1 MSINPNSGVMK
12 AVDLMVQ
19 RRELNE
25 RIKDTMQTAV
35 YEALQKM
42 HDALEKA
49 GFNTDDIYVDVTP
62 NGLMF
67 QMNGVTDRRLLRV
80 FNNRG
85 AGPSREMVE
94 RWCSEHFSQIDPR
107 DFIRRNKFYFAVV
120 DWKKLLL
127 EETRRSDIPV
137 EGECPEFKGD
147 FDYVDDPDTMVING
161 KRYRIKDYQDIILNG
176 RSYTWYCGGLYHEF

>member
-1 MSINPNSGVMK
+1 MSINPNSNVMK
-12 AVDLMVQ
+12 AVDLVDQ

-25 RIKDTMQTAV
+25 KIKDTMQTAV

-49 GFNTDDIYVDVTP
+49 GFDTDDIYVDVTP
-62 NGLMF
+62 DGLTF
-67 QMNGVTDRRLLRV
+67 RMNGVTDRRLLRV

-107 DFIRRNKFYFAVV
+107 DFIRRNKFYFSVI
-120 DWKKLLL
+120 DWEKLLL
-127 EETRRSDIPV
+127 EETRRSDIPL
-137 EGECPEFKGD
+137 EGKCPELNGK
-147 FDYVDDPDTMVING
+147 FDYTGEWDTFALDG
-161 KRYRIKDYQDIILNG
+161 KRYHIEVGQQFVLNG
-176 RSYTWYCGGLYHEF
+176 SWRQWAGGQFVN